1 MWLYID
7 YLRDLL
13 RLMLVIVLAILTLAA
28 LPFVFLRI
36 VEVLTGQ
43 DGEPRITASYW
54 AERGYD
60 TTGNSL
66 PPVADGKEKP

>member
-1 MWLYID
+1 MWLLFD
-7 YLRDLL
+7 CLRDVL
-13 RLMLVIVLAILTLAA
+13 RFMLVIVLAILTLSA

-43 DGEPRITASYW
+43 DSEPRVNAAYW

-66 PPVADGKEKP
+66 PPVADDEY

>member
-1 MWLYID
+1 MWLLFD
-7 YLRDLL
+7 YLRDLV
-13 RLMLVIVLAILTLAA
+13 RFMLVIVLAILTLAA
-28 LPFVFLRI
+28 LPFVFLR
-36 VEVLTGQ
+36 VAEVLTGQ

-66 PPVADGKEKP
+66 PPVADDEY

>member
-13 RLMLVIVLAILTLAA
+13 RLMLVIVLAILTLSA

-43 DGEPRITASYW
+43 DSEPRVNAAYW

-66 PPVADGKEKP
+66 PPVADDEY